1 MKKVLLI
8 LIVISFCGLN
18 NNDVYAYKTILSKEV
33 TKELK
38 MVSDAKDATFIT
50 AVEAQDQNGYKTR
63 NLKIWGRQMA
73 NGNWYYFATT
83 SDGTREFGIRYAD
96 NNHHKPFYVTI
107 NDVRWYF
114 WSSTLDLYSGK
125 TDQW

>member
-1 MKKVLLI
+1 
-8 LIVISFCGLN
+8 
-18 NNDVYAYKTILSKEV
+18 
-33 TKELK
+33 
-38 MVSDAKDATFIT
+38 
-50 AVEAQDQNGYKTR
+50 
-63 NLKIWGRQMA
+63 MA

-83 SDGTREFGIRYAD
+83 SGGTREFGIRYAD